1 MMTSNDLGYRKDLF
15 ILPFDH
21 RGSFEAGLLGV
32 RDGQVSDDQTREIS
46 SAKRIIYDAF
56 LEASTR
62 GDVSL
67 QESAI
72 LVDQQYGAEIL
83 ADAHHQ
89 GITSCTCIEKSGQE
103 VFDFEYGDAF
113 LSRLQEARVTFGKVL
128 VRYNPEGDPGV
139 NQAQRDRLK
148 MACDA
153 VRGAGLKFMFE
164 LLVPATPGQ
173 SEHAVG
179 AYDTGLRP
187 ALMARA
193 MEELQADGIEPDV
206 WKVEGMD
213 DLESARSVSA
223 QARSGGRDGVG
234 LIILGRGED
243 AAKVDHWLTVGAQT
257 PGFIGFAVGRT
268 TFWGPVVE
276 CQQGSI
282 SREEA
287 VTRIADNYTHFLR
300 LFTGARG

>member
-1 MMTSNDLGYRKDLF
+1 MDRSARSRPHELS
-15 ILPFDH
+15 
-21 RGSFEAGLLGV
+21 SF
-32 RDGQVSDDQTREIS
+32 
-46 SAKRIIYDAF
+46 KRIIYDAF
-56 LEASTR
+56 LEACDR
-62 GDVSL
+62 GNVSL
-67 QESAI
+67 EDSAI

-83 ADAHHQ
+83 ADAHQ
-89 GITSCTCIEKSGQE
+89 RGITSCTCMEKSGQE
-103 VFDFEYGDAF
+103 VFDFEYGDDF
-113 LSRLQEARVTFGKVL
+113 LPRLQESRVTFGKVL
-128 VRYNPEGDPGV
+128 VRYNPEGDQEV

-164 LLVPATPGQ
+164 LLVPATSQQAGDD
-173 SEHAVG
+173 
-179 AYDTGLRP
+179 YDARLRP

-193 MEELQADGIEPDV
+193 MAEMQESGIEPDV

-223 QARSGGRDGVG
+223 QARSGGRDNVG

-287 VTRIADNYTHFLR
+287 VTRIADNFTRFLK